1 MKTKDKVLE
10 LLLINAGQ
18 FVSGQEI
25 AEKLYV
31 TRASVWKAI
40 KSLRASGVDIDAV
53 TNKGYRIKQ
62 SVDEIDADFIIA
74 ELSGVYKSIEI
85 QVYDEV
91 TSTNDIALSASRQ
104 SDNDILT
111 VADCQTKGRGRRGR
125 DFYSPKGTGI
135 YMSYAFKPERHF
147 SEMENITAIAALALA
162 KAIDEV
168 IFDNTVTAQIKW
180 VNDIYIDNHKIAGI
194 LTEGY
199 TSYENPEDSR
209 IVIGWGINVY
219 MPVEGFPKDI
229 VNLAGYLIKGEP
241 GKGSNIRTKL
251 VVSLMKHLNTLT
263 DEDVTKMVSEYDNRL
278 CITGSY
284 VKINRFNNNYT
295 YGYVRGI
302 NDKFHLMVE
311 YDDGK
316 IEELSSGEVS
326 VVKY

>member
-10 LLLINAGQ
+10 LLVNNAGQ

-40 KSLRASGVDIDAV
+40 KALRAAGIDVDAV

-62 SVDEIDADFIIA
+62 SIDEFDTKYIT
-74 ELSGVYKSIEI
+74 SEI
-85 QVYDEV
+85 SDIYGDINVEVYDEI
-91 TSTNDIALSASRQ
+91 TSTNDVALSMARQ
-104 SDNDILT
+104 SDRSNLII
-111 VADCQTKGRGRRGR
+111 ADCQTKGRGRRGR

-135 YMSYAFKPERHF
+135 YMSYAFKPNKDF
-147 SEMENITAIAALALA
+147 SEIENITAIAALALLR
-162 KAIDEV
+162 AIDEV
-168 IFDNTVTAQIKW
+168 VYEGVATSQIKW
-180 VNDIYIDNHKIAGI
+180 VNDIYIDNLKVAGI

-199 TSYENPEDSR
+199 SSLENPDDNR
-209 IVIGWGINVY
+209 VVIGWGINVY
-219 MPVEGFPKDI
+219 MPVAGFPKDI
-229 VNLAGYLIKGEP
+229 IRTAGYLIKGEP
-241 GKGSNIRTKL
+241 KIGSNIRSKL
-251 VVSLMKHLNTLT
+251 VVSLMKHLDSLLRDST
-263 DEDVTKMVSEYDNRL
+263 DNLVAAYSDRL
-278 CITGSY
+278 FITDCY